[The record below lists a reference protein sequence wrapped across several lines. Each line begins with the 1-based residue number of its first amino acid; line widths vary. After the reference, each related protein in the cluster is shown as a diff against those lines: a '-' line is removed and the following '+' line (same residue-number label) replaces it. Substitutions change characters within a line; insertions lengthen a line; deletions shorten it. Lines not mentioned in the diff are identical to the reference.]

1 MAIQQRLSPERGRL
15 ARINLNLSMRAGRP
29 RSDMFIDNLKY
40 DAAGLVCGVFQDFQT
55 GEVLTVAW
63 LNKEA
68 VQLMWDT
75 KRGTVFRRSKQK
87 VMMKGEVSGNVQI
100 VHEILVDCD
109 RDALVI
115 KVEQLG
121 GAACHKGYR
130 SCFFELVT
138 ENGELEAQGEPLFDP
153 AKVYG

>member
-1 MAIQQRLSPERGRL
+1 
-15 ARINLNLSMRAGRP
+15 
-29 RSDMFIDNLKY
+29 MFTETLKY
-40 DAAGLVCGVFQDFQT
+40 DANGLVCGVFQDFQT

-75 KRGTVFRRSKQK
+75 KRGTVYRRSKGK

-115 KVEQLG
+115 KVEQIG

-130 SCFFELVT
+130 SCFFDLVNEEGDT
-138 ENGELEAQGEPLFDP
+138 ETQGEPLFDP
-153 AKVYG
+153 NKVYG

>member
-1 MAIQQRLSPERGRL
+1 
-15 ARINLNLSMRAGRP
+15 
-29 RSDMFIDNLKY
+29 MFTETLKY
-40 DAAGLVCGVFQDFQT
+40 DANGLVCGVFQDFQT

-75 KRGTVFRRSKQK
+75 KRGTVYRRSKGK
-87 VMMKGEVSGNVQI
+87 VMMKGEISGNVQI

-115 KVEQLG
+115 KVEQIG
-121 GAACHKGYR
+121 SAACHKGYR
-130 SCFFELVT
+130 SCFFDLVNEEGDT
-138 ENGELEAQGEPLFDP
+138 ETQGEPLFDP
-153 AKVYG
+153 SQVYG

>member
-1 MAIQQRLSPERGRL
+1 
-15 ARINLNLSMRAGRP
+15 
-29 RSDMFIDNLKY
+29 MFTETLKY
-40 DAAGLVCGVFQDFQT
+40 DSNGLVCGVFQDFQT

-68 VQLMWDT
+68 VQLMWDS
-75 KRGTVFRRSKQK
+75 KRGTVYRRSKGK
-87 VMMKGEVSGNVQI
+87 VMMKGEISGNVQI

-115 KVEQLG
+115 KVEQIG

-130 SCFFELVT
+130 SCFFDLVNEEGET
-138 ENGELEAQGEPLFDP
+138 ETQGEPLFDP
-153 AKVYG
+153 SKVYG

>member
-1 MAIQQRLSPERGRL
+1 
-15 ARINLNLSMRAGRP
+15 
-29 RSDMFIDNLKY
+29 MFTETLKY
-40 DAAGLVCGVFQDFQT
+40 DSNGLVCGVFQDFQT

-75 KRGTVFRRSKQK
+75 KRGTVYRRSKGK

-115 KVEQLG
+115 KVEQIG

-130 SCFFELVT
+130 SCFFDLVN
-138 ENGELEAQGEPLFDP
+138 ENGDTETQGEPLFDP
-153 AKVYG
+153 NKVYG

>member
-1 MAIQQRLSPERGRL
+1 
-15 ARINLNLSMRAGRP
+15 
-29 RSDMFIDNLKY
+29 MFIDNLKY
-40 DAAGLVCGVFQDFQT
+40 DERGLVCGVFQDFQS

-63 LNKEA
+63 LNREA

-75 KRGTVFRRSKQK
+75 KRGTVFRRSKGK

-100 VHEILVDCD
+100 VHEILADCD

-115 KVEQLG
+115 KVEQIG

-130 SCFFELVT
+130 SCFFDLVN
-138 ENGELEAQGEPLFDP
+138 EDGELEAQGQPLFDP
-153 AKVYG
+153 QKVYG